1 MVNAREFL
9 MLGGCSI
16 QITTAVMQYGYR
28 IVEDLKSG
36 LNLYLKEKGYD
47 HVKEVI
53 GLGLDTL
60 SAATD
65 ILERDTIVFPRFVRE
80 NCIGCGRCMVS
91 CMDGGHQAI
100 TMDLNRRPVL
110 NGKRCV
116 GCHLQGKTGDGSLSC
131 GIAGIV

>member
-65 ILERDTIVFPRFVRE
+65 ILEGIPLCFRGLSERTASDAAAAWFPVWTE
-80 NCIGCGRCMVS
+80 
-91 CMDGGHQAI
+91 AI
-100 TMDLNRRPVL
+100 R
-110 NGKRCV
+110 
-116 GCHLQGKTGDGSLSC
+116 QSQW
-131 GIAGIV
+131 I

>member
-1 MVNAREFL
+1 

-80 NCIGCGRCMVS
+80 NCIGCGACENLCPSRPIS
-91 CMDGGHQAI
+91 AI
-100 TMDLNRRPVL
+100 TVNGIEAPYKRDLSSMW
-110 NGKRCV
+110 
-116 GCHLQGKTGDGSLSC
+116 Q
-131 GIAGIV
+131 